1 MGRGLGVNCC
11 QRLAITRARETVTMG
26 RLRAAERYRSSG
38 TTDGSRGAPSRAAIS
53 QDPRPIILE
62 PGAGATAPV
71 AIARRDATYRRLLAL
86 ADVVAVTAALL
97 LTMTLVG
104 PDQPDIVLLMAG
116 PLIVI
121 MSKVIGIYDR
131 DVSLVRRSTL
141 DEAPALFQV
150 ATLYALIV
158 WLING
163 LVITETNDRRELL
176 VDWLCLFL
184 MLLLSRTAARSLS
197 RHITP
202 AERCLVVG
210 DEATC
215 ERIGTKLASRRT
227 LHSYV
232 VAYVPTSDLGTYD
245 DGVSALCDKS
255 DLQAIVSRYLVD
267 RVIIAPE
274 SADADDVLTLI
285 RVATLLRVKVS
296 VVPRVLEVVGSS
308 VEFDDVEGIPLLS
321 LRRGRLGRSS
331 QLVKRALDLT
341 VSGAGL
347 VALAPAI
354 AVVLVAIKLES
365 RGPVLFRQ
373 RRIGREGRPFEM
385 VKFRTMVQGA
395 ESLRNEVG
403 HLNEAEGLFKIANDP
418 RMTRVGR
425 VLRRMSLDE
434 IPQLWKVVRGDMSLV
449 GPRPLVAEEDSRIQ
463 GWHRRRLQLTPG
475 MTGHW
480 QILGSARIPLD
491 DMMKIDYLYVTN
503 WSIWSD
509 VKILLRTVP
518 YVLSGK

>member
-131 DVSLVRRSTL
+131 DESLVRRSTL

-215 ERIGTKLASRRT
+215 
-227 LHSYV
+227 
-232 VAYVPTSDLGTYD
+232 
-245 DGVSALCDKS
+245 
-255 DLQAIVSRYLVD
+255 
-267 RVIIAPE
+267 
-274 SADADDVLTLI
+274 
-285 RVATLLRVKVS
+285 
-296 VVPRVLEVVGSS
+296 
-308 VEFDDVEGIPLLS
+308 
-321 LRRGRLGRSS
+321 
-331 QLVKRALDLT
+331 
-341 VSGAGL
+341 
-347 VALAPAI
+347 
-354 AVVLVAIKLES
+354 
-365 RGPVLFRQ
+365 
-373 RRIGREGRPFEM
+373 
-385 VKFRTMVQGA
+385 
-395 ESLRNEVG
+395 
-403 HLNEAEGLFKIANDP
+403 
-418 RMTRVGR
+418 
-425 VLRRMSLDE
+425 
-434 IPQLWKVVRGDMSLV
+434 
-449 GPRPLVAEEDSRIQ
+449 
-463 GWHRRRLQLTPG
+463 
-475 MTGHW
+475 
-480 QILGSARIPLD
+480 
-491 DMMKIDYLYVTN
+491 
-503 WSIWSD
+503 
-509 VKILLRTVP
+509 
-518 YVLSGK
+518 